1 MEIKPG
7 NASQI
12 GNEFGQVNVNPSLA
26 VNSLSGLNTYQSLEH
41 KDDFVDAN
49 EDASD
54 FVEDSSGCGL
64 GFVEYRHVSPSF
76 SPENCEAKLPVCKK
90 YPECPICTIHN
101 EQRLV
106 QRVSDE
112 VLTHFSSA
120 FYYELLEFSSLVR
133 CDRSSKQISS
143 SR

>member
-1 MEIKPG
+1 MEIKAG

-49 EDASD
+49 EEASD

-64 GFVEYRHVSPSF
+64 GFVEYRHRYHPVF
-76 SPENCEAKLPVCKK
+76 RQKTVKQNCQCARNILNVLFVQ
-90 YPECPICTIHN
+90 YTTSNGSSN
-101 EQRLV
+101 E
-106 QRVSDE
+106 
-112 VLTHFSSA
+112 
-120 FYYELLEFSSLVR
+120 
-133 CDRSSKQISS
+133 
-143 SR
+143 